1 MLREAEI
8 EARRLLDAVDSALG
22 EDEDLLLP
30 REQFDI
36 LRVLQDVADLLEECA
51 RDEGSGL
58 AEQKALCNRLRRAT
72 EALNAATTSFAGR
85 RMDARVREAL
95 AGRSLDQVGV

>member
-1 MLREAEI
+1 MSDAAAFPRLILGSSSTYRKELLGRLRLPFDVLAPDIDETALPAESPEAT
-8 EARRLLDAVDSALG
+8 ATR
-22 EDEDLLLP
+22 
-30 REQFDI
+30 
-36 LRVLQDVADLLEECA
+36 
-51 RDEGSGL
+51 L